1 MSQEG
6 RAGPCSPMRV
16 SPARSL
22 RATVVVAVGWLRVT
36 FGVRHLFLQAVLLL
50 SPPRAGT
57 PLHNGPRCP
66 MGAGSELSTSCPHV
80 ALAVSV
86 GTPRSPREGSGGTK
100 KHLRPPGLPWQR
112 LGSYLEAAEDSVEV
126 VESQDTVVDSQ
137 EAKEPGSANN

>member
-1 MSQEG
+1 M
-6 RAGPCSPMRV
+6 
-16 SPARSL
+16 
-22 RATVVVAVGWLRVT
+22 VVAVVWLRVT

-50 SPPRAGT
+50 SPPRAGA
-57 PLHNGPRCP
+57 PLQDGPRCP
-66 MGAGSELSTSCPHV
+66 VGASSELSTSCPCV
-80 ALAVSV
+80 PRTPASPKAVAVSA
-86 GTPRSPREGSGGTK
+86 GTPRSPREGLGGTK